1 MWGLVSISEGAIV
14 TGTGGGE
21 LECLDGEGEIMII
34 GIIDEKPEKKARTL
48 TKWFINKSNL

>member
-34 GIIDEKPEKKARTL
+34 GIIDEKPEKAGL
-48 TKWFINKSNL
+48 QQNG